1 MGTLHGHERVGLYHA
16 SRLGHFFHSILDHPA
31 HDTSRQGPS
40 CPCQIALRGTHS
52 LMVVAVLLIGACT
65 PILIILRL
73 GHGVSAMIVS
83 LVTGILGAMGVG
95 IFLYTTWGVQM
106 ELLQNDRS

>member
-1 MGTLHGHERVGLYHA
+1 
-16 SRLGHFFHSILDHPA
+16 
-31 HDTSRQGPS
+31 
-40 CPCQIALRGTHS
+40 
-52 LMVVAVLLIGACT
+52 MVVAVLLIGACT

-106 ELLQNDRS
+106 ELLQNDHS